1 MMRDSTNMDR
11 IYRAILHEVQGDGR
25 ISNAA
30 LADRVALSES
40 ACLRRLR
47 RLEQQGF
54 IGGYV
59 GLVDQSIA
67 GFPDNVLQP
76 SLCTVSNTVIW
87 RPSNVRLGISP
98 K

>member
-11 IYRAILHEVQGDGR
+11 IDRAILHEVQGDGR

-47 RLEQQGF
+47 RLEQEGF
-54 IGGYV
+54 IRGYV
-59 GLVDQSIA
+59 GLVI
-67 GFPDNVLQP
+67 N
-76 SLCTVSNTVIW
+76 
-87 RPSNVRLGISP
+87 RLRAFQITFL
-98 K
+98 